1 MDLIFET
8 AVIGYLVILDAFSG
22 IDDKN
27 QYLYQHTLDYLNDL
41 DECVE
46 KTVMRLCKQVLQKG
60 DKNYEPGNGKSVYYT
75 KEEFKKFV
83 PKEIL
88 EPTSFRFYCQFFEG
102 PNDLPQD
109 DEKEKLL
116 FEKEIFDGISKSR

>member
-27 QYLYQHTLDYLNDL
+27 QYLYQLTLDYLNDL

-60 DKNYEPGNGKSVYYT
+60 DKNYEPGNGKSVYYN
-75 KEEFKKFV
+75 KKEFKKFV

-88 EPTSFRFYCQFFEG
+88 EPTSFRFYCQFFEE
-102 PNDLPQD
+102 PNDLP
-109 DEKEKLL
+109 
-116 FEKEIFDGISKSR
+116 